1 MKVHFSPC
9 GRYLHIASLEGQ
21 RKPTHKKNKLHPPLK
36 LYLMVLTYRLSERK
50 TTRSPPSLIYRTRM
64 SLGQTESLSVSRLP
78 FTLTWT
84 AEELYFTVSD
94 VTLRVSRIRLF
105 KDTSLT
111 GETRDTRDVLVPQ
124 KTTFLPNT
132 ARRRQVHFYPQ
143 GLGNLDARVIIGS
156 ESRPRNENSIL
167 SDAKFFGVQTEE
179 GDSCATADVHGLR
192 GMLSP
197 PVGCYLTDSDI
208 GHWVNSKTVTEI
220 PADLGI
226 GRMDRKLEIFNPEDD
241 CDLEPYIF

>member
-1 MKVHFSPC
+1 MKVHFSIC

-21 RKPTHKKNKLHPPLK
+21 RKPAHKSLK
-36 LYLMVLTYRLSERK
+36 LCLMVLTYRLSERK

-94 VTLRVSRIRLF
+94 VVLKVSRIRLF
-105 KDTSLT
+105 KDTSFIGET
-111 GETRDTRDVLVPQ
+111 GENRDVLVPQ

-132 ARRRQVHFYPQ
+132 ARRRPVHFYPQ
-143 GLGNLDARVIIGS
+143 GSGLNARVIIES
-156 ESRPRNENSIL
+156 ESKTRNEYSAAT
-167 SDAKFFGVQTEE
+167 DTKFFGLQSEE
-179 GDSCATADVHGLR
+179 GNVCATTVVHGLR

-197 PVGCYLTDSDI
+197 PIGCYLTENDI
-208 GHWVNSKTVTEI
+208 GNWAHSKTVTEI
-220 PADLGI
+220 PEDLGI
-226 GRMDRKLEIFNPEDD
+226 GKMDRKLEIFNPEDD